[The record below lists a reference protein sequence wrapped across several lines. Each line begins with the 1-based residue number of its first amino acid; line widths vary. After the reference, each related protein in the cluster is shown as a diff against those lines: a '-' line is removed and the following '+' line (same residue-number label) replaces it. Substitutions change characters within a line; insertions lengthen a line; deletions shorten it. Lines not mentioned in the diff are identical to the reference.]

1 MGTTGNQVYYA
12 SNVAGSPWRTR
23 GLPSEGATTAGCAV
37 SLGAGAPVADA
48 AVAVVAGSAVAGS
61 AAVVVAGPV
70 MEEAQGRQP
79 EA

>member
-1 MGTTGNQVYYA
+1 MAV
-12 SNVAGSPWRTR
+12 VAGS
-23 GLPSEGATTAGCAV
+23 AVAG
-37 SLGAGAPVADA
+37 S

>member
-1 MGTTGNQVYYA
+1 VVA
-12 SNVAGSPWRTR
+12 VVAGS
-23 GLPSEGATTAGCAV
+23 AVAG
-37 SLGAGAPVADA
+37 S